1 MVLKYVSRGNYMNY
15 TSEMIRNV
23 ALIGHSGE
31 GKTSLAEAML
41 YNAKM
46 IDRLGKVDDGNTV
59 MDYDQEEID
68 RKLSINLSL
77 ASVPWLDTKINIID
91 VPGFFDFEGELKSA
105 YCAMDAVVVVTAASG
120 HVTVGTEK
128 VIDKAMKYKTPGI
141 IFISQ
146 INKENADYQ
155 KTVDALV
162 EKYPQKIAVVEIP
175 IIENNKMVGAIQV
188 LKKNAVDLDG
198 NEIPIPDR
206 LKDVFEK
213 TYVQLAEI
221 AAESTDEMM
230 EKYFSGE
237 PLTRDEIIAGIKDR
251 AMHDGI
257 LLLMAGSSTA
267 NCGITN
273 LMNKIVDCV
282 PTPKESVYRKD
293 VDGGEIECD
302 AEKPLVA
309 QVFKSIA
316 DPFVGNL
323 SYVRVLRGELKQGM
337 TVLNARTGKT
347 EKISNLYVMKGKKQE
362 PVESL
367 SAGDIGAI
375 AKLQNTATSDT
386 LCDENN
392 RVEMPQIN
400 FPEANI
406 FMSIKAVNRGDE
418 EKIAQG
424 LQKLI
429 EEDRTLVLTKNT
441 ETKETLLGGLGET
454 QLNIAIKKLKNKY
467 KVDAVL
473 QDPKIAYRETIRKTV
488 EVRGKHKKQSGGH
501 GQYGDC
507 VIRFEPYPDGDFA
520 FDAEVVGG
528 AVPKQYIPAVEKGL
542 RECLEKGVLSGSPV
556 VNIKAVL
563 TDGSYH
569 DVDSS
574 EMAFKIAASLAF
586 KEGMTTASPVLL
598 EPYMKAQII
607 VPEEY
612 MGDILGDMN
621 KRRGRVL
628 GLETEDGMQII
639 NVEVPHSEMFKYATD
654 LRSMTQG
661 RGSFSMEFV
670 RYEEV
675 PQPNAEK
682 IIAEA
687 KKNME
692 EN

>member
-1 MVLKYVSRGNYMNY
+1 MMY
-15 TSEMIRNV
+15 TGKNIRNV

-46 IDRLGKVDDGNTV
+46 IDRLGKVDDGTSV

-68 RKLSINLSL
+68 RKLSINLAL
-77 ASVPWLDTKINIID
+77 ASVPWLDNKINIID

-105 YCAMDAVVVVTAASG
+105 YCAMDAVIIVTGASG
-120 HVTVGTEK
+120 NVTVGTEK

-141 IFISQ
+141 IFVSQ
-146 INKENADYQ
+146 INKENANYQ
-155 KTVDALV
+155 GTVDALV

-175 IIENNKMVGAIQV
+175 IIENEKMVGAIQV
-188 LKKNAVDLDG
+188 LKKNAVDLKG

-237 PLTRDEIIAGIKDR
+237 PLTRDEIITGIKDR
-251 AMHDGI
+251 AQHDGI

-267 NCGITN
+267 NCGIDN

-282 PTPKESVYRKD
+282 PNPTECIRRKD
-293 VDGGEIECD
+293 IDANEISCD
-302 AEKPLVA
+302 KDAPLVA

-323 SYVRVLRGELKQGM
+323 SYVRVFRGELKAGM
-337 TVLNARTGKT
+337 SVVNSRTGKT

-362 PVESL
+362 PVECL
-367 SAGDIGAI
+367 TAGDIGAI
-375 AKLQNTATSDT
+375 AKLQAATTGDT
-386 LCDENN
+386 LSSESCP
-392 RVEMPQIN
+392 VTMPRIE

-424 LQKLI
+424 LQKLM
-429 EEDRTLVLTKNT
+429 EEDKTLVLDKNT
-441 ETKETLLGGLGET
+441 ETKETLVGGLGET
-454 QLNIAIKKLKNKY
+454 QLNIAVKKLKAKF

-473 QDPKIAYRETIRKTV
+473 DNPKIAYRETIKKTYTA
-488 EVRGKHKKQSGGH
+488 RGKHKKQSGGH

-507 VIRFEPYPDGDFA
+507 VIRFEPYPEGDFA
-520 FDAEVVGG
+520 FGEEVVGG

-542 RECLEKGVLSGSPV
+542 RECIEKGVLSGSPV
-556 VNIKAVL
+556 VNIKATL

-586 KEGMTTASPVLL
+586 KEGMANACPVLL
-598 EPYMKAQII
+598 EPYMSIKII

-612 MGDILGDMN
+612 MGDILGDLN
-621 KRRGRVL
+621 KRRGRIL
-628 GLETEDGMQII
+628 GMESEDGKQII
-639 NVEVPHSEMFKYATD
+639 NAEAPHAEMFKYATD

-661 RGSFSMEFV
+661 RGVFSMQFV

-675 PQPNAEK
+675 PSVNAEK

-687 KKNME
+687 KKNFVE
-692 EN
+692 E